1 MKDLLLIVPSRS
13 REGRIDLFKQ
23 HFDKNST
30 ISDLCIGI
38 DNDQHER
45 YPSFDG
51 FVYDVNEN
59 MQLGPKLNML
69 SKKYCDDYKY
79 IAFMGDDHLIQTY
92 GWDEKLISCIDGM
105 KYGMSYGN
113 DLVRGEELPT
123 AILMNSN
130 IIKKLGYMCPPT
142 LVHLYLDNFWLTLG
156 QTLGTIRYCPDVI
169 IEHMH
174 FTTGKSEIDQTYIES
189 NTPELYRAD
198 EAAYNQYLKVNFQND
213 LKKLT

>member
-13 REGRIDLFKQ
+13 RQARIAVFKE

-38 DNDQHER
+38 DNDQDSQ
-45 YPSFDG
+45 YPSLDG
-51 FVYDVNEN
+51 FLYDVNEN

-69 SKKYCDDYKY
+69 ASKYCNDYKY

-92 GWDEKLISCIDGM
+92 GWDQKLIQCIDDF

-123 AILMNSN
+123 AILMNSR
-130 IIKKLGYMCPPT
+130 IIQKLGYICPPT
-142 LVHLYLDNFWLTLG
+142 LVHLYIDNFWLLLG
-156 QTLGTIRYCPDVI
+156 QKLGTIRYCPDVI

-189 NTPELYRAD
+189 NTPELYRFD
-198 EAAYNQYLKVNFQND
+198 EAAYNKYLQTTFD
-213 LKKLT
+213 SDIKKLT